1 MSGILEMFK
10 QGNAVKDDIQ
20 AVGMTFKGFINL
32 ISCLEIQLGE
42 DEGRGGQVFVN
53 QINWTLPTEIVG
65 FLFTSSLKTE
75 V

>member
-10 QGNAVKDDIQ
+10 QGNAVKAHIQ

-53 QINWTLPTEIVG
+53 QIN
-65 FLFTSSLKTE
+65 
-75 V
+75 